1 MKIKNIFIPITAIL
15 SLAAVS
21 CSPAVPKISD
31 AEGMGLSGHVKSIT
45 ELVRLNSATI
55 ESENRDVY
63 DRKRV
68 IDFSSDGRITNVRE
82 TYNGLTSSLRYIY
95 GKDSLLTRVE
105 LYNDEEGLIQVNDI
119 VHNSNGSVS
128 SVNISDSGNKP
139 VMVKKYKYDG
149 KGNIVEETNETPSG
163 DVMNII
169 YSKYDGNGRR
179 TESVS
184 HPKDGNPSQRF
195 TFEYN
200 DKGELIKSS
209 TENRMFND
217 ISSSEY
223 SYENYDRMDNWRLRT
238 STLGGV
244 VIEKNERIIEYYK

>member
-45 ELVRLNSATI
+45 ELVRVNSATI

-119 VHNSNGSVS
+119 VHNSNG
-128 SVNISDSGNKP
+128 
-139 VMVKKYKYDG
+139 
-149 KGNIVEETNETPSG
+149 
-163 DVMNII
+163 
-169 YSKYDGNGRR
+169 
-179 TESVS
+179 
-184 HPKDGNPSQRF
+184 NPSQRF

>member
-45 ELVRLNSATI
+45 ELVRVNSATI

-82 TYNGLTSSLRYIY
+82 TYNGLTSSLRFIY

-139 VMVKKYKYDG
+139 VMVK
-149 KGNIVEETNETPSG
+149 
-163 DVMNII
+163 
-169 YSKYDGNGRR
+169 
-179 TESVS
+179 
-184 HPKDGNPSQRF
+184 
-195 TFEYN
+195 
-200 DKGELIKSS
+200 
-209 TENRMFND
+209 
-217 ISSSEY
+217 
-223 SYENYDRMDNWRLRT
+223 
-238 STLGGV
+238 
-244 VIEKNERIIEYYK
+244 